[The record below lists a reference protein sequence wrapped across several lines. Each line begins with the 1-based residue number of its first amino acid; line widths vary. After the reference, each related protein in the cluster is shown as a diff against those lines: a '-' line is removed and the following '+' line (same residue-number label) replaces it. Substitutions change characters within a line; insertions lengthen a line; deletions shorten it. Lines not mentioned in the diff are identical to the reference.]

1 MSSKS
6 IMKIA
11 DEAILSSP
19 LGATRESPYSAKWF
33 NAYATRN
40 MIFRVGVVEEA
51 DSRLQKTGWRD
62 AETGDIVLEIGARKT
77 FDRWANSND
86 ITKII
91 YTRFYNGRRR
101 KLLSSSEIAG
111 RIHSAL
117 SDADFLCV
125 IIPPNMFNQGIR
137 IDL

>member
-11 DEAILSSP
+11 DEAILSCT

-33 NAYATRN
+33 NAYATKN

-51 DSRLQKTGWRD
+51 DSGLQKPGWRD
-62 AETGDIVLEIGARKT
+62 AERGDIVLEISSRKT
-77 FDRWANSND
+77 FDRWANSDD

-91 YTRFYNGRRR
+91 YTHFYNGSRR
-101 KLLSSSEIAG
+101 KLQSVGEIAE
-111 RIHSAL
+111 RIHDTL
-117 SDADFLCV
+117 KDADFLCRV
-125 IIPPNMFNQGIR
+125 IPSRMFNQWIR